1 LIKTIAHLADIHI
14 RKLHRFVEYRQVFK
28 NLYKQLKELK
38 PDAIYIGGDV
48 VHGKLDTSPEEVR
61 MVANFFLELS
71 KIAPTIIIPGNHDCN
86 LNNKSREDTLSP
98 IVDLVQKI
106 TPNLHY
112 WKKTGVYTMDNVD
125 FAHLSIFDIDKEG
138 KQKTDTMP
146 SPDNHREQTKIALFH
161 GGVDK
166 HFYDN
171 GFQVQDDRVTNDTFA
186 GYDMV
191 LLGDIHKRQFLNEE
205 ETIAYP
211 GSLIQQNYSEEPSH
225 GFLLWDVEK
234 RKATYHQVENDYGYK
249 ILNVVDGEIQNS
261 TTGKPFE
268 LTFMPPKG
276 RVKIKFTNTTLE
288 QIKDIQIGLR
298 KQYPKLKEI
307 VTERQDNI
315 SIGDD
320 RENKLDIG
328 DVRDVNY
335 QNELIEDFLKRN
347 VEGVDEATIK
357 RVQQINDMTNNSPEI
372 YDGDITRNVDWKIK
386 SFEFSNMFCYGKG
399 NKIDFTKLDG
409 TIGVVAPNHSGKSA
423 IMDAIAYTIYDVCS
437 RTNRALDVMNKK
449 KTTFRAKLNLEING
463 MDYWIERDAKYKRV
477 NHKNGKVSHQ
487 CPVKVKFYMID
498 EAGEEVDLSGAARFN
513 SQYGGGTNE
522 EIKKVLGTFDDF
534 ILTSLSLQTNGMNF
548 LDKKQSER
556 KKILSTFMDI
566 EVFEQLESIAKS
578 DSNEERV
585 MLRQF
590 QKKDSYKE
598 IGTINQR
605 ITELEKDEQE
615 LSTQDKSIDDTLVK
629 LEKEKIELVRKLYKI
644 DETYDI
650 DELNTLKS
658 NFSVEKQNIESQLKD
673 DKEYK
678 EQLRPMYMD
687 YHKKLSAIDEEQIQE
702 DYEKYKELKK
712 DLSDYENKIKLNESK
727 TKSLNHHNSDLMKF
741 TYDENCEFCIKNGKE
756 QIHEQE
762 EIKTQIDKLFSEHSD
777 LTAKYKMVS
786 YALQKLGNAEE
797 RNREFKIFSEELNQI
812 QHDAVKIGGKIS
824 TQESR
829 LNHIESELSTTESN
843 ISRYYELE
851 EKIENNNKLN
861 EEISNLTT
869 KISKLQMNSISVDKD
884 YKKILSTLSVAKNQK
899 QQIEDDIQNLVD
911 IEQKILD
918 YDLYLMALSKDGVPY
933 ELISKAIP
941 SIEREI
947 NNVLENMNAGFH
959 IELEMKDKM
968 IDAFICYGEDK
979 WNLEL
984 SSGMER
990 FVSSLAIRIG
1000 LINVSTLPRPNF
1012 IIVDE
1017 GFGALDSDNIANMQG
1032 AFQYLRTQFD
1042 FTMIITHLD
1051 TIKDYMDTLI
1061 PINVN
1066 NGLSKVVFN

>member
-1 LIKTIAHLADIHI
+1 MIKTIAHLADIHI

-61 MVANFFLELS
+61 MVANFFLELC

-112 WKKTGVYTMDNVD
+112 WKKTGVYNMDNVD

-138 KQKTDTMP
+138 KQRIDTMP
-146 SPDNHREQTKIALFH
+146 NPKDLKNIKVALFH

-225 GFLLWDVEK
+225 GFLLWDVETK
-234 RKATYHQVENDYGYK
+234 KATYHQVKNDYGYK
-249 ILNVVDGEIQNS
+249 ILNVEDGEIKNS

-335 QNELIEDFLKRN
+335 QNELIDDFLKRN
-347 VEGVDEATIK
+347 VDGIDEATIK
-357 RVQQINDMTNNSPEI
+357 RVQDINDMTNNSPEI

-386 SFEFSNMFCYGKG
+386 SFEFDNMFCYGKG

-487 CPVKVKFYMID
+487 CPVKVRFYMID
-498 EAGEEVDLSGAARFN
+498 EAGEELDLSGAARFN

-548 LDKKQSER
+548 LDKKQAER

-566 EVFEQLESIAKS
+566 DIFEQLESIAKS
-578 DSNEERV
+578 DSNEERIL
-585 MLRQF
+585 LRQF

-598 IGTINQR
+598 LGLMNQK
-605 ITELEKDEQE
+605 IIEMEKDEE
-615 LSTQDKSIDDTLVK
+615 VLSTEDKKVDKELTR
-629 LEKEKIELVRKLYKI
+629 LENEKIELVRQLYKI
-644 DETYDI
+644 DESYDI
-650 DELNTLKS
+650 DDLNRIHGNLLNKEQKLK
-658 NFSVEKQNIESQLKD
+658 IQLKD

-678 EQLRPMYMD
+678 ETLRPMYME
-687 YHKKLSAIDEEQIQE
+687 YHKKLSTIDEEKIVN
-702 DYEKYKELKK
+702 DYEDYKELKR
-712 DLSDYENKIKLNESK
+712 DLRELKNQIKLNESK
-727 TKSLNHHNSDLMKF
+727 TKSLKRHMGDLDKF
-741 TYDENCEFCIKNGKE
+741 EYDKDCEYCIKNGRE
-756 QIHEQE
+756 QINEKDDIRIRLHQL
-762 EIKTQIDKLFSEHSD
+762 DKEHQD
-777 LTAKYKMVS
+777 LTSNYKKTEYS
-786 YALQKLGNAEE
+786 LEKLGDAEE
-797 RNREFKIFSEELNQI
+797 RNRDFHIFSDELNQI
-812 QHDAVKIGGKIS
+812 SHDAVKIGGKIDKNDA
-824 TQESR
+824 T
-829 LNHIESELSTTESN
+829 LKHTESEITN
-843 ISRYYELE
+843 IEQNIRKYYELE
-851 EKIENNNKLN
+851 EKIESNKKLN
-861 EEISNLTT
+861 EQIT
-869 KISKLQMNSISVDKD
+869 KITTQISDLNFKSMNLDKKLKN
-884 YKKILSTLSVAKNQK
+884 ILSTLSVAKNQK
-899 QQIEDDIQNLVD
+899 QQIEDDIQKLVD

-918 YDLYLMALSKDGVPY
+918 YDLYLLALSKDGIPY
-933 ELISKAIP
+933 ELITRAIP

-947 NNVLENMNAGFH
+947 NNVLENMNSGFH

-1066 NGLSKVVFN
+1066 NGLSKVVMN

>member
-1 LIKTIAHLADIHI
+1 MIKTIAHLADIHI

-28 NLYKQLKELK
+28 NLYKQLKDLK

-61 MVANFFLELS
+61 MVANFFLELC
-71 KIAPTIIIPGNHDCN
+71 KIAPTIVIPGNHDCN

-112 WKKTGVYTMDNVD
+112 WKKTGVYNMDNVD

-138 KQKTDTMP
+138 KQRTDTMP
-146 SPDNHREQTKIALFH
+146 NPKDLKNTKVALFH

-171 GFQVQDDRVTNDTFA
+171 GFQVQDDRVTNDTFD
-186 GYDMV
+186 GYDLV

-261 TTGKPFE
+261 TTGKPYE

-276 RVKIKFTNTTLE
+276 RVKIKFTSTTLE

-347 VEGVDEATIK
+347 VDGIDEATIK
-357 RVQQINDMTNNSPEI
+357 RVQEINDMTNNSPEI

-386 SFEFSNMFCYGKG
+386 SFEFDNMFCYGKG

-498 EAGEEVDLSGAARFN
+498 DSGEEVDLSGAARFN
-513 SQYGGGTNE
+513 STYGTGTNE

-548 LDKKQSER
+548 LDKKQAER

-578 DSNEERV
+578 DSNEERI

-598 IGTINQR
+598 IGVINQR
-605 ITELEKDEQE
+605 ISELKKDETNLSDKDKKTSDE
-615 LSTQDKSIDDTLVK
+615 LTR
-629 LEKEKIELVRKLYKI
+629 LENAKIELVRQLYKI
-644 DETYDI
+644 DESYDI
-650 DELNTLKS
+650 DELNNKNSLLL
-658 NFSVEKQNIESQLKD
+658 VEKEKLKNQLKD

-678 EQLRPMYMD
+678 ETLRPMYMD
-687 YHKKLSAIDEEQIQE
+687 YHTKLAEIDEEKIQE
-702 DYEKYKELKK
+702 DYEDWKEAKQYLTE
-712 DLSDYENKIKLNESK
+712 LENKIKLNESK
-727 TKSLNHHNSDLMKF
+727 TKSLNRHKSDLDKF
-741 TYDENCEFCIKNGKE
+741 EYDENCEYCIQNGKE
-756 QIHEQE
+756 QIHEQD
-762 EIKTQIDKLFSEHSD
+762 EIKTKLDELNSEHSG
-777 LTAKYKMVS
+777 LTALYKKTEYS
-786 YALQKLGNAEE
+786 LQKLGNAEK
-797 RNREFKIFSEELNQI
+797 RNNEYKIFSDELQQI

-829 LNHIESELSTTESN
+829 LKHIESELTTLSSN
-843 ISRYYELE
+843 IKRYYELE
-851 EKIENNNKLN
+851 EKIENNKKLN
-861 EEISNLTT
+861 TQISDLTT
-869 KISKLQMNSISVDKD
+869 KISQLQMESIDIDKQ
-884 YKKILSTLSVAKNQK
+884 YKKVLSTLSVAKSQK
-899 QQIEDDIQNLVD
+899 QQIEDDIQKLVD

-918 YDLYLMALSKDGVPY
+918 YDLYLLALSKDGVPY

-1061 PINVN
+1061 PIEVN
-1066 NGLSKVVFN
+1066 NGISNVKFT